1 MPTES
6 AFFLAGLLFLAAA
19 LGYVFARLGE
29 DDDPSGPAVGEY
41 LRGLKFLLR
50 EQPDRAVEA
59 FTRATDLN
67 EESLETHFALGQ
79 LFRRRGEVERAI
91 RVHRDLMERPNLN
104 RDQQEDARFALAED
118 YLSAGLFDRAE
129 VLLKELRDSA
139 RYRRES
145 LTQMIRLSE
154 MTREWEQAIELHND
168 LERTDRGTARPGA
181 VGHYWCELAEQARR
195 EGNRSKAADYL
206 RTAEQNGIE
215 TVRVAFVH
223 GGLAEDGGDMVTSI
237 AQYKKVAQR
246 EPALLL
252 EVLPRLWS
260 VCRSAGRMEEFG
272 EFVAQL
278 VEQNP
283 AVTKALALAA
293 ILDPSID
300 DELVMKSFTD
310 LLTNDRTLRA
320 LVDMDRL
327 RLNGSAESTAV
338 LDRLRM
344 ALREVALK
352 GRTYRCL
359 ECGYTSL
366 SLQWQCP
373 GCRAWDTV
381 RPQVRLIFEAS
392 DR

>member
-29 DDDPSGPAVGEY
+29 EDDPSRPAVGEY
-41 LRGLKFLLR
+41 LRGLKFLLK

-59 FTRATDLN
+59 FTRATDID

-91 RVHRDLMERPNLN
+91 RVHRDLMERPSLN

-129 VLLKELRDSA
+129 ALLNDLHDSP
-139 RYRRES
+139 RYRRQA

-154 MTREWEQAIELHND
+154 MTREWERAIELHND

-195 EGNRSKAADYL
+195 EGNRAKAAEYL
-206 RTAEQNGIE
+206 RAAEQNGSE
-215 TVRVAFVH
+215 TVRVAFLH
-223 GGLAEDGGDMVTSI
+223 GGLAEDAGDAAMAV
-237 AQYKKVAQR
+237 AQYRKVAQR

-252 EVLPRLWS
+252 DVLPRLWS
-260 VCRSAGRMEEFG
+260 VSRSAGRTAEFA
-272 EFVAQL
+272 EFAAQL

-283 AVTKALALAA
+283 AVSKALALAA

-300 DELVMKSFTD
+300 DDLVIRCFTD
-310 LLTNDRTLRA
+310 LLANDRTLRS
-320 LVDMDRL
+320 LVDLDRIRAGSPVERTAGLERL
-327 RLNGSAESTAV
+327 RL
-338 LDRLRM
+338 
-344 ALREVALK
+344 ALRDVALK
-352 GRTYRCL
+352 GRTYRCY

-392 DR
+392 DK

>member
-29 DDDPSGPAVGEY
+29 DDDPTGPAVGEY
-41 LRGLKFLLR
+41 LRGLKFLLK

-59 FTRATDLN
+59 FTKATDIDAD
-67 EESLETHFALGQ
+67 SLETHFALGQ

-91 RVHRDLMERPNLN
+91 RIHRDLMERPSLN

-129 VLLKELRDSA
+129 TLLDELHDSP
-139 RYRRES
+139 RYRRQALS
-145 LTQMIRLSE
+145 QMIRLSE
-154 MTREWEQAIELHND
+154 MTREWEHAIELHND

-195 EGNRSKAADYL
+195 EGNRETAAKYL
-206 RTAEQNGIE
+206 KSAEQNGTE
-215 TVRVAFVH
+215 TVRVAFLH
-223 GGLAEDGGDMVTSI
+223 GGLAEDGSELATAI

-252 EVLPRLWS
+252 DVLPRLWS
-260 VCRSAGRMEEFG
+260 VCRSSGRTQEFA
-272 EFVAQL
+272 EFVGQL

-283 AVTKALALAA
+283 ATSKTLALAA

-300 DELVMKSFTD
+300 DALVLRCFTEL
-310 LLTNDRTLRA
+310 LAEDRTLRT
-320 LVDMDRL
+320 LVD
-327 RLNGSAESTAV
+327 
-338 LDRLRM
+338 LDRLKSATQAERQIGLERVRM
-344 ALREVALK
+344 ALRDVALK
-352 GRTYRCL
+352 GRTYRCY

-381 RPQVRLIFEAS
+381 RPQIRLIFETS
-392 DR
+392 DK